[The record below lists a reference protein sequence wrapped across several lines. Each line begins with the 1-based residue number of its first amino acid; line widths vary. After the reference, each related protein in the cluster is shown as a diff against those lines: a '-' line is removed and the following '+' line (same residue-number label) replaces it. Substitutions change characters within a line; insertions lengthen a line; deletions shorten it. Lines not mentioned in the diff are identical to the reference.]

1 MRCRQPKGPKK
12 ETERG
17 IFESL
22 SGLNDLGIVEGQGK
36 VKDLGGYID
45 IHESTITK
53 QLKRGGED
61 VAQMRAETLLAV
73 EARPSGEVVL
83 TKGQPCD
90 AGVATEV
97 GTFSGIRT
105 CWRLTVVFTL
115 FLRASVSP
123 HTSLK
128 KHSEHPPLRL
138 CLGKV
143 FPPSRSEFGQLLSSR
158 HGCLLVCFLNP
169 VAGCF
174 LALRSDASLS
184 GGSYLPQPTR
194 TYHSVLYDTSPNQ
207 AYHLHSLPRIANQ
220 YNREIQSCSQACL
233 VVEKDLTA
241 PHQSPGHFGGRV
253 PGSLVYLE
261 VNLARHTLAARV
273 VHR

>member
-1 MRCRQPKGPKK
+1 
-12 ETERG
+12 
-17 IFESL
+17 
-22 SGLNDLGIVEGQGK
+22 
-36 VKDLGGYID
+36 
-45 IHESTITK
+45 
-53 QLKRGGED
+53 
-61 VAQMRAETLLAV
+61 MRAETLLAV

-115 FLRASVSP
+115 FLRGSVSP

-158 HGCLLVCFLNP
+158 HGCLLSPGVFPEPCGRLLPGLEVRRIP
-169 VAGCF
+169 VWG
-174 LALRSDASLS
+174 LI
-184 GGSYLPQPTR
+184 PPP
-194 TYHSVLYDTSPNQ
+194 TYHNIPFCTIRYLPNQ